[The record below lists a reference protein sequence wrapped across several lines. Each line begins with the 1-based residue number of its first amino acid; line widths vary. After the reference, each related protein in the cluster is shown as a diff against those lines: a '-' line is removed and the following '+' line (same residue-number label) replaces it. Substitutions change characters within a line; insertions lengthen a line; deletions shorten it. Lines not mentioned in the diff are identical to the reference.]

1 MYETSTLRDKL
12 KLFTV
17 ILIPILIT
25 QVSMYLM
32 NFFDTVMSG
41 RAGAI
46 DLAGVAIGSSLW
58 VPIFTGINGMLIA
71 ITPII
76 AQLIGAKEDD
86 DIPRKVQQ
94 GIYLSIALAFIIL
107 VIGSLVLTPILNAMD
122 LEPAVRHTAK
132 YYLVSLSVGI
142 IPLFVFNTVR
152 SFIDALGQTR
162 ISMMIILT
170 SLPLNLVFNYIF
182 IFGKLGLPAFGGI
195 GAGIATAITY
205 WLICLIALGTI
216 YKIHPFK
223 EFNLFSQWVKPSL
236 IEWWEQLKIGIPIGF
251 SIFFETSIFAAIT
264 LLMSVFSTYTIAAHQ
279 AAMNFASLL
288 YMLPLSVGMA
298 LTIAVGFEVGGKRFL
313 DARTFSYIGIF
324 IGLAIAVFAGLVLF
338 IFNGP
343 VAKLYNTNPEVI
355 ALTKQF
361 IYFAIFYQLA
371 DAIGAPIQGAL
382 RGYKDVNITLIT
394 SLVSYWLI
402 GLPTGWLLATYT
414 SLEPFGYWVGIIVGL
429 STGAIAL
436 LARLLYLQKKFSA
449 KNTEA
454 GNLS

>member
-58 VPIFTGINGMLIA
+58 VPIFTGINGVLIA

-94 GIYLSIALAFIIL
+94 GIYLSIALAIIIL

-162 ISMMIILT
+162 ISMLIILA
-170 SLPLNLVFNYIF
+170 SLPLNIAFNYIF
-182 IFGKLGLPAFGGI
+182 IFGKFGFPAFGGI
-195 GAGIATAITY
+195 GAGIATSITY
-205 WLICLIALGTI
+205 WLVCFLAIGTI
-216 YKIHPFK
+216 YKINPFK
-223 EFNLFSQWVKPSL
+223 QFHLFQQWAKPSL

-343 VAKLYNTNPEVI
+343 VAKLYNTNPEVVVKFGRSEEHTSE
-355 ALTKQF
+355 LQS
-361 IYFAIFYQLA
+361 
-371 DAIGAPIQGAL
+371 
-382 RGYKDVNITLIT
+382 RGH
-394 SLVSYWLI
+394 LVCRH
-402 GLPTGWLLATYT
+402 LL
-414 SLEPFGYWVGIIVGL
+414 E
-429 STGAIAL
+429 
-436 LARLLYLQKKFSA
+436 
-449 KNTEA
+449 
-454 GNLS
+454 